1 MAFILGNQ
9 GWYNIHKPINVIHD
23 INKLNK
29 NHMFIAI
36 AAQKAL
42 DKVQHPFM
50 IKTLIKEGIE
60 GTYLNIIKT
69 IYDKPTTSMPL
80 KIENKTGM
88 SAFISYSTQYWK
100 S

>member
-1 MAFILGNQ
+1 M
-9 GWYNIHKPINVIHD
+9 
-23 INKLNK
+23 
-29 NHMFIAI
+29 M
-36 AAQKAL
+36 
-42 DKVQHPFM
+42 
-50 IKTLIKEGIE
+50 KTLSKLGIE

-100 S
+100 SQPLRSGQKKKHKASKLERKK